1 MKFDRLTKQNV
12 LMFAIKAYDNPQAMG
27 TKEFYDDMKRF
38 KYLKRLFK
46 KYSLSGEFKDRLILN
61 HLIILSNVFGV
72 EAANALLFFKID
84 KMHLSIL
91 KSCLVYLNHLADSD
105 VPQIKKNEKVY
116 KQLKEL

>member
-1 MKFDRLTKQNV
+1 
-12 LMFAIKAYDNPQAMG
+12 MFAIKAYDNPQAMG

-61 HLIILSNVFGV
+61 HLIILGNVFGV
-72 EAANALLFFKID
+72 EASNALLFFKID

-91 KSCLVYLNHLADSD
+91 KSCLVYLNHLDDSD

-116 KQLKEL
+116 THLKEL

>member
-1 MKFDRLTKQNV
+1 
-12 LMFAIKAYDNPQAMG
+12 MFAIKAYDNPQAMG

-72 EAANALLFFKID
+72 EASNALLFFKID

-116 KQLKEL
+116 THLKEL

>member
-1 MKFDRLTKQNV
+1 MKFEKLTKQNV
-12 LMFAIKAYDNPQAMG
+12 LMFAIKAYDNPQALG

-61 HLIILSNVFGV
+61 HLIILCNVFGV

-84 KMHLSIL
+84 KQHWSIL
-91 KSCLVYLNHLADSD
+91 KSCLVYLNHLDDSD

-116 KQLKEL
+116 THLKEL